1 MSSEGH
7 FLNRRF
13 SLRRSPRRAARRNR
27 RVARWVRSS
36 SSDEDEEEGIGPGVA
51 APNDREP
58 RARRRV
64 RRDTTG
70 AFFREVREI
79 PSKVFSFV
87 VGADLRDRN
96 QRAPRMASARG
107 AFARLARAT
116 PPRLA
121 RLAPSR
127 ALASAAEDSAHADA
141 LRRAGATPPAHLR
154 ELLDVLRASGGVSLD
169 PSDRTGVHPLVL
181 PLARVS
187 GEGLGG
193 LPVSVDR
200 KDETRA
206 STSDERDAHA
216 TIGLLVRPADVRG
229 EKQKELCVVASG
241 PGGIELLA
249 PSAAHHVHRML
260 VEEDLRLSHD
270 AHGDGDGD
278 KHIRPVLAAAG
289 ALGQEPHAICP
300 PGTFR
305 AMPGSSPKRRPEVF
319 LQAAFSGCA
328 FPSAAL
334 ALIAHHE
341 TSGKDDGVLSA
352 LVTSEWY
359 ANQPLFLG
367 WGFAHA
373 ANAFLL
379 KKHGRSDEARDA
391 ARVALACAP
400 WWTLSRDAGVAM
412 RLAEVAGLR
421 EFVLLNEWGAEQ
433 FRDMLDTGGEE
444 HKRAAEAMQPK
455 DAPSSDEGVE
465 TSEASPFHASARE
478 KKASALMDLVS
489 LGAPADAKAETA
501 RSWDAVRGAVAEQ
514 YELGGLEAYAAFVRG
529 E

>member
-1 MSSEGH
+1 M
-7 FLNRRF
+7 
-13 SLRRSPRRAARRNR
+13 
-27 RVARWVRSS
+27 
-36 SSDEDEEEGIGPGVA
+36 
-51 APNDREP
+51 
-58 RARRRV
+58 
-64 RRDTTG
+64 
-70 AFFREVREI
+70 
-79 PSKVFSFV
+79 PSQKYFFV

-187 GEGLGG
+187 GEGAGG
-193 LPVSVDR
+193 LPVSIDR

-229 EKQKELCVVASG
+229 EKSFPGEKRKELCVVASG

-260 VEEDLRLSHD
+260 VEEDFRVSQETS
-270 AHGDGDGD
+270 AHGTGDGD
-278 KHIRPVLAAAG
+278 KHSRPVLAAAG
-289 ALGQEPHAICP
+289 ALGREPHAICP

-305 AMPGSSPKRRPEVF
+305 AMQSSSPKRRPEVF

-334 ALIAHHE
+334 ALIKHHE

-359 ANQPLFLG
+359 TNQPLFLG

-444 HKRAAEAMQPK
+444 HKRAAAAMHAK
-455 DAPSSDEGVE
+455 NENALSSDPAGVE
-465 TSEASPFHASARE
+465 KSEGASPFHASAWE
-478 KKASALMDLVS
+478 KKACALMDSVS
-489 LGAPADAKAETA
+489 LGAPADANAENA

-514 YELGGLEAYAAFVRG
+514 YELGGQKAYAAFVRG

>member
-1 MSSEGH
+1 MPSQKY
-7 FLNRRF
+7 
-13 SLRRSPRRAARRNR
+13 
-27 RVARWVRSS
+27 
-36 SSDEDEEEGIGPGVA
+36 
-51 APNDREP
+51 
-58 RARRRV
+58 
-64 RRDTTG
+64 
-70 AFFREVREI
+70 FFA
-79 PSKVFSFV
+79 

-187 GEGLGG
+187 GEGAGG

-229 EKQKELCVVASG
+229 EKSFPGEKRKELCVVASG

-249 PSAAHHVHRML
+249 PSAAHHVHRAL
-260 VEEDLRLSHD
+260 VEEDFRLFL
-270 AHGDGDGD
+270 HGTRDGDANV
-278 KHIRPVLAAAG
+278 RPALAAAG
-289 ALGQEPHAICP
+289 ALGEAPHAICP
-300 PGTFR
+300 PGTF
-305 AMPGSSPKRRPEVF
+305 AALDASSPKRRPEVF
-319 LQAAFSGCA
+319 LHAAFGGCV
-328 FPSAAL
+328 FPAAAE

-341 TSGKDDGVLSA
+341 RTRGDAVSA

-359 ANQPLFLG
+359 SNQAAFQG

-373 ANAFLL
+373 ANARAL
-379 KKHGRSDEARDA
+379 KRRGRDGEARDA

-400 WWTLSRDAGVAM
+400 WWTLSRRAGVA
-412 RLAEVAGLR
+412 LALADVAGLR
-421 EFVLLNEWGAEQ
+421 DAVLLNEWGAAQ
-433 FRDMLDTGGEE
+433 FRDMLDTGGEA
-444 HKRAAEAMQPK
+444 HRRALEAMRGAAGEPAADQSSAEDAFAETN
-455 DAPSSDEGVE
+455 DAPFAPA
-465 TSEASPFHASARE
+465 TAFE
-478 KKASALMDLVS
+478 KKAGALMDAVA

-514 YELGGLEAYAAFVRG
+514 YEQGGLEAYAAFVRG
-529 E
+529 A

>member
-1 MSSEGH
+1 M
-7 FLNRRF
+7 
-13 SLRRSPRRAARRNR
+13 
-27 RVARWVRSS
+27 
-36 SSDEDEEEGIGPGVA
+36 
-51 APNDREP
+51 
-58 RARRRV
+58 
-64 RRDTTG
+64 
-70 AFFREVREI
+70 
-79 PSKVFSFV
+79 
-87 VGADLRDRN
+87 
-96 QRAPRMASARG
+96 
-107 AFARLARAT
+107 
-116 PPRLA
+116 
-121 RLAPSR
+121 
-127 ALASAAEDSAHADA
+127 
-141 LRRAGATPPAHLR
+141 
-154 ELLDVLRASGGVSLD
+154 
-169 PSDRTGVHPLVL
+169 
-181 PLARVS
+181 
-187 GEGLGG
+187 
-193 LPVSVDR
+193 
-200 KDETRA
+200 
-206 STSDERDAHA
+206 
-216 TIGLLVRPADVRG
+216 
-229 EKQKELCVVASG
+229 VASG

-305 AMPGSSPKRRPEVF
+305 AMPASSPKRRPEVF

-478 KKASALMDLVS
+478 KKASALMDSVS